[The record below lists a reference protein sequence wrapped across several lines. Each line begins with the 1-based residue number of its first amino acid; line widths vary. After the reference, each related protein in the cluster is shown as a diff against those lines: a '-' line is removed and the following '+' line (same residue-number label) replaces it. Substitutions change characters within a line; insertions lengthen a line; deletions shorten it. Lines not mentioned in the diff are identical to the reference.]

1 MRTTTKKVAANK
13 PTVSSLFSREDTN
26 QVSVLN
32 KWCVKK
38 LTSNGFFYEMLY
50 YHSFFFQ
57 KQKTEVHWRFCR
69 TQTNEALVRNKFA
82 KKLYTARE
90 ILMTFLIRFRVFCDA
105 TGKSE
110 SVLELTIENIKIQFM
125 SNWKNNGF
133 SKFKHNKDITIL
145 NNSHQ

>member
-1 MRTTTKKVAANK
+1 MSKSLQATGFSTKCYII
-13 PTVSSLFSREDTN
+13 TV
-26 QVSVLN
+26 
-32 KWCVKK
+32 
-38 LTSNGFFYEMLY
+38 
-50 YHSFFFQ
+50 FFQ

-90 ILMTFLIRFRVFCDA
+90 ILMTFLISFRVFCDA

-125 SNWKNNGF
+125 SN
-133 SKFKHNKDITIL
+133 
-145 NNSHQ
+145 